1 VPAFERGAVPNAN
14 ANTANVIST
23 SFFPMVDSIV
33 LSGGLNPATNAELP
47 KKMAAVQITQRLNEE
62 VKTASSSLHR

>member
-23 SFFPMVDSIV
+23 SFFFMVDIPCV
-33 LSGGLNPATNAELP
+33 VWRIEPGDQCEVAEENPATDEHGF
-47 KKMAAVQITQRLNEE
+47 TRF
-62 VKTASSSLHR
+62 